1 VERTWI
7 AAATVAALAG
17 GAMLLW
23 PGGGSTAPPIEIVAA
38 RPADTTITVHVS
50 GAVAKPGLVSLATGS
65 RVADAVLA
73 AGGALP
79 GALLT
84 SLNLA
89 APVSDGQQ
97 LVVPAAGAGS
107 DGLGVGDGRIA
118 INTADVT
125 ALEALPGVG
134 PVLAQ
139 RIVEHRN
146 RNGPFAVVED
156 LLDVPGIG
164 EAKLAALREMVLVP

>member
-1 VERTWI
+1 
-7 AAATVAALAG
+7 
-17 GAMLLW
+17 
-23 PGGGSTAPPIEIVAA
+23 
-38 RPADTTITVHVS
+38 
-50 GAVAKPGLVSLATGS
+50 
-65 RVADAVLA
+65 
-73 AGGALP
+73 
-79 GALLT
+79 
-84 SLNLA
+84 
-89 APVSDGQQ
+89 VSDGQQ

-107 DGLGVGDGRIA
+107 DVLGVGDGRIA

>member
-7 AAATVAALAG
+7 AAAAVAALVG
-17 GAMLLW
+17 GSLLLW
-23 PGGGSTAPPIEIVAA
+23 PGGGSAVPPIEIVAA
-38 RPADTTITVHVS
+38 QPVDATVTVHVS
-50 GAVAKPGLVSLATGS
+50 GAVAEPGLVSVPPGA
-65 RVADAVLA
+65 RIADAIVA

-84 SLNLA
+84 ALNLA

-97 LVVPAAGAGS
+97 LVVPAQGS
-107 DGLGVGDGRIA
+107 GQATDPVEGRVP
-118 INTADVT
+118 INTADAT
-125 ALEALPGVG
+125 ALETLPGVG

-139 RIVEHRN
+139 RIVEHRS
-146 RNGPFAVVED
+146 RHGPFVEVED